1 MNRDGKVGAVY
12 FTKPASNT
20 IVRLLNDGGPVT
32 IATDDILGAKR
43 DADPTRFTPVAKD
56 DLIVQLPGFARLLP
70 LGCPGL
76 FPGSFLPDGLLGPFL
91 GGSHDLRLNR
101 IVFAGL
107 ETASASSQ

>member
-1 MNRDGKVGAVY
+1 MY

-20 IVRLLNDGGPVT
+20 IVRSLNDGGPVI

-43 DADPTRFTPVAKD
+43 DADPARFTPVAKD
-56 DLIVQLPGFARLLP
+56 DLIVKLPSFSGWLL

-76 FPGSFLPDGLLGPFL
+76 FPGFVVLDGLRGPFL
-91 GGSHDLRLNR
+91 GGSHSLRLNR

-107 ETASASSQ
+107 PAASVISQ